1 MPNDEGGGEV
11 AREALFDLAVNRAL
25 SYALRLELVLEDAT
39 ALQAGLELWYLKTR
53 FAYRIP
59 LEEVV
64 GALKSYPGGDRFWR
78 GGRAGGWHSG
88 HAPRP

>member
-1 MPNDEGGGEV
+1 MPRD
-11 AREALFDLAVNRAL
+11 ALFDLAVNRAL
-25 SYALRLELVLEDAT
+25 TYARRLGVALDDAA

-64 GALKSYPGGDRFWR
+64 VALQTNPGGSYFWR
-78 GGRAGGWHSG
+78 GGHAGGWQRGPS
-88 HAPRP
+88 PRP